1 VTNAILC
8 DSRLSAF
15 PVRPLSSLSPS
26 LVTLAL
32 LLFRSLSRVLPL
44 SVLFYTL
51 PSSSCTLLSRFRY
64 KRPVFIVA
72 CLLSLLSLALLT
84 SALTSRELS
93 ARNAILDHKHRNPP
107 AIPAI
112 ESLLVELR
120 GTQNTSQ
127 HLDLLT
133 GDVTIQLFE
142 QILRRGN

>member
-26 LVTLAL
+26 LVTLVL
-32 LLFRSLSRVLPL
+32 LLFRSLFRVLPL

-72 CLLSLLSLALLT
+72 CLLSLTLLT

-93 ARNAILDHKHRNPP
+93 ARNAILDRKYRNPP
-107 AIPAI
+107 DSRNQVSPRRITRNTKHVTAFG
-112 ESLLVELR
+112 LVDR
-120 GTQNTSQ
+120 
-127 HLDLLT
+127 
-133 GDVTIQLFE
+133 
-142 QILRRGN
+142 